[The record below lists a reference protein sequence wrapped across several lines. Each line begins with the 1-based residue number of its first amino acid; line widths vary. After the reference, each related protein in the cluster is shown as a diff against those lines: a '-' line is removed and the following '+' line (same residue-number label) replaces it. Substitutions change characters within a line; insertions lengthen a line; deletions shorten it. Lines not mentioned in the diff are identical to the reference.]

1 MIAYN
6 SIQICRCVMKEY
18 PLVSLGT
25 LISQAKKV
33 RCGEED
39 YPVLSMTM
47 HNGLIFQDKKFKKV
61 IASQDRSNYKVVYRN
76 QLVISFP
83 IDEGVL
89 AAQRITDAGIVSPA
103 YGIWDIDQ
111 EKILPEFL
119 ECALRCERALNYY
132 KSKLR
137 GSTARRRSL
146 PTSTLLAFN
155 VPLPSIS
162 EQLNVLAIV
171 HKLKSVID
179 TRKEEINVL
188 DKLVKARFVEM
199 FGDPG
204 LPNRNYPIIQLED
217 IADVKSSHRIFT
229 SDFVEEGIPFYRG
242 KEIGELSR
250 GEVPKE
256 VYYIST
262 EKYKEISNDDS
273 KPLIGDLLM
282 PSICDKGQVWM
293 VNTESPFY
301 YKDGRVLCISPDRNR
316 INPQYFQ
323 HYIKMRT
330 ISEYPKL
337 GSGSTF
343 AEFKIFQLK
352 RLMISLP
359 PLDRQNQFAE
369 IVTRINKSKVAIDH
383 GVILI
388 RKALQ
393 SGYHNVWGN

>member
-1 MIAYN
+1 
-6 SIQICRCVMKEY
+6 MKEY

-369 IVTRINKSKVAIDH
+369 IVTRINKSKS
-383 GVILI
+383 VIQKSLDETQI
-388 RKALQ
+388 LFQ
-393 SGYHNVWGN
+393 SLMQEYFG

>member
-1 MIAYN
+1 
-6 SIQICRCVMKEY
+6 MKEY
-18 PLVSLGT
+18 PLVPLGT

-199 FGDPG
+199 FEGGENQWGQKKLVECCNNKNDIKCGPFG
-204 LPNRNYPIIQLED
+204 SQLHVED
-217 IADVKSSHRIFT
+217 YQNV
-229 SDFVEEGIPFYRG
+229 GIPVYGIPEVNSGFKINPKLYVSRLKAEELSSYNLIPG
-242 KEIGELSR
+242 DVAVSRKGNVGQAALFHDELKNGIIHSDVLRIRLNEQILNPLFLIGELHFSQGIR
-250 GEVPKE
+250 NQVMQA
-256 VYYIST
+256 
-262 EKYKEISNDDS
+262 SNGA
-273 KPLIGDLLM
+273 IM
-282 PSICDKGQVWM
+282 PGTNV
-293 VNTESPFY
+293 T
-301 YKDGRVLCISPDRNR
+301 
-316 INPQYFQ
+316 
-323 HYIKMRT
+323 
-330 ISEYPKL
+330 KL
-337 GSGSTF
+337 K
-343 AEFKIFQLK
+343 KI
-352 RLMISLP
+352 IIDVP
-359 PLDRQNQFAE
+359 PLSMQMKYSTLVQQVE
-369 IVTRINKSKVAIDH
+369 KSKS
-383 GVILI
+383 VIQKSLDEMQI
-388 RKALQ
+388 LFQ
-393 SGYHNVWGN
+393 SLMQKYFG

>member
-1 MIAYN
+1 
-6 SIQICRCVMKEY
+6 MKEY
-18 PLVSLGT
+18 PLVPLGT

-155 VPLPSIS
+155 VPLPSIN

-242 KEIGELSR
+242 KEIGELAR

-369 IVTRINKSKVAIDH
+369 IVTRINKSKS
-383 GVILI
+383 VIQKSLDEMQI
-388 RKALQ
+388 LFQ
-393 SGYHNVWGN
+393 SLMQKYFG

>member
-1 MIAYN
+1 
-6 SIQICRCVMKEY
+6 MKEY
-18 PLVSLGT
+18 PLVPLGT

-199 FGDPG
+199 LGDPG

-242 KEIGELSR
+242 KEIGELAR

>member
-1 MIAYN
+1 
-6 SIQICRCVMKEY
+6 MKEY
-18 PLVSLGT
+18 PLVPLGT

-199 FGDPG
+199 FEGGENQWGQKKLVECCNNKNDIKCGPFG
-204 LPNRNYPIIQLED
+204 SQLHVED
-217 IADVKSSHRIFT
+217 YQNV
-229 SDFVEEGIPFYRG
+229 GIPVYGIPEVNSGFKINPKLYVSRLKAEELSSYNLIPG
-242 KEIGELSR
+242 DVAVSRKGNVGQAALFHDELKNGIIHSDVLRIRLNEQILNPLFLIGELHFSQGIR
-250 GEVPKE
+250 NQVMQA
-256 VYYIST
+256 
-262 EKYKEISNDDS
+262 SNGA
-273 KPLIGDLLM
+273 IM
-282 PSICDKGQVWM
+282 PGTNV
-293 VNTESPFY
+293 T
-301 YKDGRVLCISPDRNR
+301 
-316 INPQYFQ
+316 
-323 HYIKMRT
+323 
-330 ISEYPKL
+330 KL
-337 GSGSTF
+337 K
-343 AEFKIFQLK
+343 KI
-352 RLMISLP
+352 IIDVP
-359 PLDRQNQFAE
+359 PLSMQMKYSTLVQQVE
-369 IVTRINKSKVAIDH
+369 KSKVAIDH

>member
-1 MIAYN
+1 
-6 SIQICRCVMKEY
+6 MKEY
-18 PLVSLGT
+18 PLVPLGT

-199 FGDPG
+199 FEGGENQWGQKKLVECCNNKNDIKCGPFG
-204 LPNRNYPIIQLED
+204 SQLHVED
-217 IADVKSSHRIFT
+217 YQNV
-229 SDFVEEGIPFYRG
+229 GIPVYGIPEVNSGFKTNPKLYVSRLKAEELSSYNLIPG
-242 KEIGELSR
+242 DVAVSRKGNVGQAALFHDELKNGIIHSDVLRIRLNEQILNPLFLIGELHFSQGIR
-250 GEVPKE
+250 NQVMQA
-256 VYYIST
+256 
-262 EKYKEISNDDS
+262 SNGA
-273 KPLIGDLLM
+273 IM
-282 PSICDKGQVWM
+282 PGTNV
-293 VNTESPFY
+293 T
-301 YKDGRVLCISPDRNR
+301 
-316 INPQYFQ
+316 
-323 HYIKMRT
+323 
-330 ISEYPKL
+330 KL
-337 GSGSTF
+337 K
-343 AEFKIFQLK
+343 KI
-352 RLMISLP
+352 IIDVP
-359 PLDRQNQFAE
+359 PLSMQMKYSTLVQQVE
-369 IVTRINKSKVAIDH
+369 KSKVAIDH